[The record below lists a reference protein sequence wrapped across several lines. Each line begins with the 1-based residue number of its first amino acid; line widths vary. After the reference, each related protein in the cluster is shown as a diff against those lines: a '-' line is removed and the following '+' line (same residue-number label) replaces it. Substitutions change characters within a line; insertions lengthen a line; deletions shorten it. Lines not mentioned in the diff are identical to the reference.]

1 MNTPATRQQIV
12 DAAIDLAEHSD
23 WESVRLHEVAAH
35 LGISLDDIRAEFR
48 EKDELVDAWLDR
60 ADGAMLAD
68 AEGYL
73 RSRLSCRQRMHRAI
87 MAWLNALSDHRRVTR
102 QMILGKLEPGHIH
115 IQIPG
120 LMRISRTV
128 QWMREAAGYDAS
140 LPRRAVE
147 ETVHTSI
154 YLATFSYWMLDDSVR
169 SERTGHFLQK
179 QLDRADFLFS
189 CRSDQAHGRHGI
201 ESGSPFSTD
210 TEVPEEQAPP

>member
-1 MNTPATRQQIV
+1 M

-23 WESVRLHEVAAH
+23 WESVRLHEVAAK
-35 LGISLDDIRAEFR
+35 LGIALDDICAEFS
-48 EKDELVDAWLDR
+48 EKDELVDAWFDR

-68 AEGYL
+68 AGEYL
-73 RSRLSCRQRMHRAI
+73 PLQVSCRQRMHRAI
-87 MAWLNALSDHRRVTR
+87 MTWLNALSDHRRVMR

-154 YLATFSYWMLDDSVR
+154 YLATFTFWMFDDSVH
-169 SERTGHFLQK
+169 SERTEHFLQK
-179 QLDRADFLFS
+179 QLERVDFLFS
-189 CRSDQAHGRHGI
+189 CRSDQTHGK
-201 ESGSPFSTD
+201 
-210 TEVPEEQAPP
+210 